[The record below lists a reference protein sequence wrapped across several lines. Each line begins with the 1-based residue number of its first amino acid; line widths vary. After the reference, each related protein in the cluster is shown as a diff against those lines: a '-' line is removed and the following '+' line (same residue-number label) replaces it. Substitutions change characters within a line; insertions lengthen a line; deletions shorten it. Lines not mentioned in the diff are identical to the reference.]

1 MEEYRMKN
9 KNGLKGIIITFAIIL
24 TIQGVLPWSSVNALQ
39 TVTYAAAG
47 TEYYVVE
54 TSTETGITTTTAE
67 TATTEEPASTV
78 EPEAP
83 SYTVEAMSATLYA
96 QQAAN
101 VRSGPSTD
109 YEVIGSLSLNK
120 EVVVT
125 GKASTGWYRISYN
138 GGEGFVANSLLG
150 SEKVVVQTPAPS
162 TTPAASETPTPT
174 NDGPK
179 ERWEY
184 TEAELIQICLSECI
198 TPGMTDFEK
207 ATAINNYL
215 INLMSYD
222 YSYKHVSTFD
232 ALAYGTGVCQGYA
245 NAYKKLMD
253 AAGIPTDYVSGQANG
268 GRHAWNRSLIGGQ
281 YYYTDVCW
289 NDSMGGNYYL
299 LISYEEISVDHE
311 QWEIN
316 RQNRVK

>member
-1 MEEYRMKN
+1 MKN
-9 KNGLKGIIITFAIIL
+9 KDGLKKLIVTFAIFL
-24 TIQGVLPWSSVNALQ
+24 TIIGLLPWNSANTFS

-47 TEYYVVE
+47 E
-54 TSTETGITTTTAE
+54 E
-67 TATTEEPASTV
+67 TATATVTESSTEVNSVTETPETTETDEPENPEEPEIPT
-78 EPEAP
+78 
-83 SYTVEAMSATLYA
+83 YTVTEMSATLYA
-96 QQAAN
+96 QQASN

-109 YEVIGSLSLNK
+109 YDVIGGLSLNQ

-125 GKASTGWYRISYN
+125 GEASTGWYRISYN
-138 GGEGFVANSLLG
+138 GGEGFVAGSLLG
-150 SEKVVVQTPAPS
+150 ETKVVIQTPEPAP
-162 TTPAASETPTPT
+162 TETPAETPTETPT
-174 NDGPK
+174 TNEPK

-184 TEAELIQICLSECI
+184 SEAELIQLCLSECI

-215 INLMSYD
+215 CNLMSYD
-222 YSYKHVSTFD
+222 YSYSHVSTFD

-253 AAGIPTDYVSGQANG
+253 AAGIPTDYVSGGANG
-268 GRHAWNRSLIGGQ
+268 GRHAWNRSLIDGQ

-289 NDSMGGNYYL
+289 NDCLGRNAYL

-316 RQNRVK
+316 RQNRVM